1 MELQQWK
8 QNFIRDYLDEIDSLE
23 VMDKL
28 EKYTKRI
35 LNKKPVALS
44 PIAFNID
51 EANAEIDIAEKEL
64 SEGKGIKEMENLPL
78 QTGQSKY
85 RSLVEGYYKI
95 IYTMRKRSH
104 DTSRFIMGLPSE
116 PRQAQKTIRQI

>member
-44 PIAFNID
+44 PIASVSYTH
-51 EANAEIDIAEKEL
+51 L
-64 SEGKGIKEMENLPL
+64 TLP
-78 QTGQSKY
+78 TTE
-85 RSLVEGYYKI
+85 RV
-95 IYTMRKRSH
+95 
-104 DTSRFIMGLPSE
+104 
-116 PRQAQKTIRQI
+116 

>member
-1 MELQQWK
+1 MDLQQWK

-44 PIAFNID
+44 PIASNID

-64 SEGKGIKEMENLPL
+64 SEGKGIKKWRTCLCK
-78 QTGQSKY
+78 QDKAV
-85 RSLVEGYYKI
+85 SLSG
-95 IYTMRKRSH
+95 RR
-104 DTSRFIMGLPSE
+104 LL
-116 PRQAQKTIRQI
+116 

>member
-44 PIAFNID
+44 PIASNID

-64 SEGKGIKEMENLPL
+64 SEGKGIKKM
-78 QTGQSKY
+78 
-85 RSLVEGYYKI
+85 
-95 IYTMRKRSH
+95 
-104 DTSRFIMGLPSE
+104 
-116 PRQAQKTIRQI
+116 

>member
-44 PIAFNID
+44 PI
-51 EANAEIDIAEKEL
+51 
-64 SEGKGIKEMENLPL
+64 
-78 QTGQSKY
+78 
-85 RSLVEGYYKI
+85 
-95 IYTMRKRSH
+95 YTMRKRSH

>member
-51 EANAEIDIAEKEL
+51 EANEL

-78 QTGQSKY
+78 QTGQS
-85 RSLVEGYYKI
+85 SIALW
-95 IYTMRKRSH
+95 
-104 DTSRFIMGLPSE
+104 
-116 PRQAQKTIRQI
+116 

>member
-44 PIAFNID
+44 PIASNID

-64 SEGKGIKEMENLPL
+64 SEGKGIKTMENLPL
-78 QTGQSKY
+78 QTGQS
-85 RSLVEGYYKI
+85 SIALW
-95 IYTMRKRSH
+95 
-104 DTSRFIMGLPSE
+104 
-116 PRQAQKTIRQI
+116 